1 MDDPPVLR
9 PAGEDD
15 LAVLDY
21 LTNDPEGTGPFE
33 WYGWRTPDVYRRR
46 WEDNGLLGDDEG
58 LLMVTSAAGPLGFV
72 VWRKVATAQT
82 SFCWEI
88 GIRIAP
94 DSRGRGYG
102 TEAQRMIVGYLFAH
116 APHVNRIQ
124 AVTESGNVAEQR
136 ALEKAG
142 FTREG
147 VMRGCGFRDGAW
159 RDGVLYSVLRDEVA
173 PNGDHSDHADR
184 APAPD

>member
-1 MDDPPVLR
+1 MDDSPVLR

-15 LAVLDY
+15 LAVLEF
-21 LTNDPEGTGPFE
+21 LTNDPDGTGPFE
-33 WYGWRTPDVYRRR
+33 WYGWRTPDLYRRR
-46 WEDNGLLGDDEG
+46 WAENGLLGGDEG
-58 LLMVTSAAGPLGFV
+58 LLMVARGADPLGFV
-72 VWRKVATAQT
+72 VWRKVNTGQT

-88 GIRIAP
+88 GIRMAP

-102 TEAQRMIVGYLFAH
+102 TEAQRMIVRYLFAH

-124 AVTESGNVAEQR
+124 AITEAGNAAEQR

-147 VMRGCGFRDGAW
+147 VLRGCGFRAGAW
-159 RDGVLYSVLRDEVA
+159 RDGVLYSVLRGEVA
-173 PNGDHSDHADR
+173 LDADGADGR
-184 APAPD
+184 APA